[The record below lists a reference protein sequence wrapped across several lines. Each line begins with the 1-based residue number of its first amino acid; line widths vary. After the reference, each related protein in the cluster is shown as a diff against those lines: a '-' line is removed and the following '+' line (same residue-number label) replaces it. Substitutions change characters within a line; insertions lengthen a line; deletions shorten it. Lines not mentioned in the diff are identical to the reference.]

1 MSDNFN
7 ALLIKLDEFTRKY
20 YKNQLLRGSLIF
32 ASVILF
38 AFLACLFTDFF
49 AHLSSNGR
57 TFLFFSF
64 IGVSLF
70 SLSTL
75 VFIPLSKLYK
85 LGKIIS
91 HDQAAL
97 IIGQHFPKVND
108 KIINTLQLQQSPEV
122 SGTQRELIVA
132 SIEQKIKDFKPI
144 AFTSAIDLTLNKKYL
159 KYALPPVG
167 ILLMLV
173 LVKPEIVTNGTNR
186 LVNYNSEFLPVAPFQ
201 FNILNKELVAAEK
214 ADYTV
219 QLKFTGDVI
228 PENASIQIG
237 EITYKLNKISKSNF
251 EYTIKNVQE
260 NTQFNFE
267 AAGFKSKE
275 YELTVL
281 PRPTLLDFNIK
292 LEYPKYLGKIDQTI
306 NKTGDLNIP
315 EGTKVTWNIS
325 TKNTEKL
332 KFLLSDSAYSLTPLD
347 GGFSQFKF
355 RAKSSCQY
363 SFMAFNSKV
372 KVHDS
377 LGYFINVIPD
387 QYPQINVDETIDSVS
402 IKNHYFMG
410 SINDDYG
417 FSNLVFYYKHIPDSL
432 KDSGKEFEL
441 QSMPISF
448 AKNGSATKFIHYW
461 NMDGIALSP
470 GDQVEYFFT
479 VWDNDG
485 VNGAKSARS
494 QTKVFRVPTLD
505 EISEQTQKNNSEIK
519 DKMEAAIK
527 DAQKLQKDF
536 DNFQRDLME
545 KKNMDWQQKTK
556 AEDLLKR
563 QQELQQKMEQLQNLN
578 EKNNEQKSEFTEP
591 DPELLEKQKMIDE
604 LFEKLMTDEMKKMIE
619 EIQKLMENADKNKV
633 QQEMEKLELKNKDLE
648 KELDRSLELFKQLE
662 VEQKVAEIT
671 DKLDELAK
679 EEQELSDKSKE
690 KNADLNK
697 IEKEQEEINKKFE
710 EVKKDLAEMQKMNE
724 ELEEPNELGDTKE
737 DEKSID
743 KDMQE
748 SKENLENQKGKKASE
763 SQKGASEKMQQMSSK
778 LSKAMESAQE
788 KQAEEDM
795 QALRQL
801 LANILQLSFDQEELM
816 NDLSITATKDPKYVK
831 LGQKQRKLKDDAK
844 MVEDSLFALSKRVAQ
859 LKSYVNQEVGKVNEN
874 MAAALKK
881 IEERGTAVANKH
893 QQFVMTSLNNLALLL
908 DEALQAMQAQAQAK
922 QGSPGKPG
930 KKSNCN
936 KPGSNPGGKPGD
948 KPSFGKNGKPSVKGM
963 KEMQQALSKQLEQLK
978 KQMEQGKNP
987 GNDGKGGNGLMPG
1000 MSQDLAKAAA
1010 QQQAIRQALQKLGQ
1024 ELNKDG
1030 SGNGKELQKIAEEME
1045 KNEDDLVNKRLNIE
1059 TLKRQ
1064 QDILT
1069 RLLESEKAER
1079 ERDQDNK
1086 RESHENKFEDFSN
1099 QKQFLEYKRKKEKEV
1114 ELLRTVPP
1122 SLTPYYKQKV
1132 NQYFNRVQ

>member
-20 YKNQLLRGSLIF
+20 YKNQLLRGFLIF
-32 ASVILF
+32 SSVILF

-64 IGVSLF
+64 LGISLF
-70 SLSTL
+70 SLATL
-75 VFIPLSKLYK
+75 VVAPLSRLYK
-85 LGKIIS
+85 LGKVIS
-91 HDQAAL
+91 HDKAAT
-97 IIGQHFPKVND
+97 IIGLHFPQVSD
-108 KIINTLQLQQSPEV
+108 KIINTLQLQQQPEV
-122 SGTQRELIVA
+122 SGTQRELIIA
-132 SIEQKIKDFKPI
+132 SIEQKINQLKPVP
-144 AFTSAIDLTLNKKYL
+144 FTSAIDLTLNKKYL
-159 KYALPPVG
+159 KYALPPFG

-173 LVKPEIVTNGTNR
+173 LVKPEIVTDGTNR

-201 FNILNKELVAAEK
+201 FNLLNKDLVAAEK
-214 ADYTV
+214 ADFTV
-219 QLKFTGDVI
+219 QLKFSGDAI

-237 EITYKLNKISKSNF
+237 EITYKLNKTSKTHF
-251 EYTIKNVQE
+251 EYTIKNIQQ
-260 NTQFNFE
+260 NTRFSFT
-267 AAGFKSKE
+267 AAGFNSKE

-281 PRPTLLDFNIK
+281 PRPTLLDFDIK

-315 EGTKVTWNIS
+315 EGTRVTWNIS

-332 KFLLSDSAYSLTPLD
+332 KFLLSDSTYTLTPLD
-347 GGFSQFKF
+347 GGFSQFRFK
-355 RAKSSCQY
+355 AKASCQY

-372 KVHDS
+372 KAHDS

-387 QYPQINVDETIDSVS
+387 QYPQINVEETIDSVS
-402 IKNHYFMG
+402 VKQHYFMG

-417 FSNLVFYYKHIPDSL
+417 FSNLVFYYKHIPDSM
-432 KDSGKEFEL
+432 KNSGKDFPL

-448 AKNGSATKFIHYW
+448 ARSGTSSKFIHYW
-461 NMDGIALSP
+461 AMDGLMLSP

-479 VWDNDG
+479 VWDNDA

-505 EISEQTQKNNSEIK
+505 EIADKTEKNNSEIK
-519 DKMEAAIK
+519 DKMESAIK

-536 DNFQRDLME
+536 ELLQRDLMD
-545 KKNMDWQQKTK
+545 KKNMDWQQKNK

-563 QQELQQKMEQLQNLN
+563 QQELQHKMEQLQSLN

-633 QQEMEKLELKNKDLE
+633 QQEMEKMELKNKDLE

-662 VEQKVAEIT
+662 LEQKVEDIT
-671 DKLDELAK
+671 NKLDELAQK
-679 EEQELSDKSKE
+679 EQELADKSKE
-690 KNADLNK
+690 KDADLNK
-697 IEKEQEEINKKFE
+697 IEKEQEEVKKEFE
-710 EVKKDLAEMQKMNE
+710 EVKKDLAEMEKMNE

-737 DEKSID
+737 DEKNID
-743 KDMQE
+743 KDMQD
-748 SKENLENQKGKKASE
+748 SKESLEKDKGKKASE
-763 SQKGASEKMQQMSSK
+763 SQKSAAEKMQQMSSK
-778 LSKAMESAQE
+778 MSKAMESAQE

-816 NDLSITATKDPKYVK
+816 NDLGITSTKDPKYVK

-859 LKSYVNQEVGKVNEN
+859 LKSYVNQEIGKVNEN
-874 MAAALKK
+874 MTAGLKK
-881 IEERGTAVANKH
+881 IEERQTAVANKH
-893 QQFVMTSLNNLALLL
+893 QQFVMTSLNNLALML
-908 DEALQAMQAQAQAK
+908 DEALQAMQQQQQAK
-922 QGSPGKPG
+922 QGNPGKPG

-936 KPGSNPGGKPGD
+936 KPGSSPGSKPGD
-948 KPSFGKNGKPSVKGM
+948 KPSFGKGKPSVKGM
-963 KEMQQALSKQLEQLK
+963 KDMQEQLSKQLEKLK
-978 KQMEQGKNP
+978 KQMEEGKTP
-987 GNDGKGGNGLMPG
+987 GNNGKGGNGLMPG

-1010 QQQAIRQALQKLGQ
+1010 QQQAIRQMLQKLGQ

-1045 KNEDDLVNKRLNIE
+1045 KNEDDLVNKKLSIE

-1086 RESHENKFEDFSN
+1086 RESKENKFEDFSN

-1122 SLTPYYKQKV
+1122 ALTPYYKQKV